1 MRARR
6 AAFTIIEL
14 LVVITIIGV
23 LIALL
28 LPAVQAA
35 REAARRLQCANN
47 LKQIGLALHS
57 YHDAVGSFPPGNINR
72 GAGYVSRVSRA
83 GPIVLDPVRQLVDR
97 HPALLEQGALYD
109 QYDNHYTNE
118 SPQNRLVRETTV
130 ATYVCPSDIAVRTLA
145 VPATGPATLV
155 GAKYAPGSYR
165 AVTGWSG
172 DGINFLDSEMM
183 FDYER
188 AWRGPIHAVYTSFA
202 WGYGAEKFSDITD
215 GTSCTL
221 LVGEST
227 TSTNLA
233 RRTFWAY
240 SFAYYTL
247 SGVTCQQR
255 TLWADYDRAVQ
266 CGGTGDDIPCK
277 RHWGSFHSDG
287 MNFVFCDGAVHFIH
301 TDIDLNLLANLATI
315 AGGEPAVGSG
325 GLIDQGT
332 KEEPVLPV
340 A

>member
-1 MRARR
+1 MTTRR
-6 AAFTIIEL
+6 NAFTLVEL
-14 LVVITIIGV
+14 LIVITIIGI

-57 YHDAVGSFPPGNINR
+57 YHDALGSFPPGNINL
-72 GAGYVSRVSRA
+72 GAGMCPGA
-83 GPIVLDPVRQLVDR
+83 AEPVQSYSTQSGNWMIAILPYID
-97 HPALLEQGALYD
+97 QGALFD

-118 SPQNRLVRETTV
+118 SPQNKVVRETTV
-130 ATYVCPSDIAVRTLA
+130 PAYVCPSDNDIGVLA

-155 GAKYAPGSYR
+155 DAQYAPGSYR
-165 AVTGWSG
+165 AVSGWSG

-183 FDYER
+183 FDYKP
-188 AWRGPIHAVYTSFA
+188 AWRGPIHAVYKSFA
-202 WGYGAEKFSDITD
+202 WGYSAEKFSDITD
-215 GTSCTL
+215 GTSNTL
-221 LVGEST
+221 MVGEST

-240 SFAYYTL
+240 SFAYYSM
-247 SGVTCQQR
+247 SGVTSQER

-266 CGGTGDDIPCK
+266 CGGIGDDIPCK

-287 MNFVFCDGAVHFIH
+287 INFVFCDGAVHFVH
-301 TDIDLNLLANLATI
+301 TNINLNMLGNLATI
-315 AGGEPAVGSG
+315 AGGEPTMAPA
-325 GLIDQGT
+325 D
-332 KEEPVLPV
+332 
-340 A
+340 